1 MIQRRITSVLGI
13 GLAVA
18 LILSFSFWRLWK
30 TEKDNYQRVFKAGE
44 ALGQELTTLRLEN
57 GQLAAQ
63 NQVLQL
69 KSKELSALLPELAA
83 EVRGLNV
90 RLAKAQSV
98 SATGFTVQPPATVL
112 LRDSVIYDT
121 VQVRT
126 FDYQDG
132 FFTVKGK
139 AVANQQHL
147 ELSYQDTLVQVVYR
161 GERERPWLWIFS
173 PRKLMQRVSLKN
185 PNAHIHYTQHIE
197 IIHWLWNHT

>member
-1 MIQRRITSVLGI
+1 MVQRRITSVLGI

-18 LILSFSFWRLWK
+18 LILSFSFWRLW
-30 TEKDNYQRVFKAGE
+30 TAEKDNYQRVFKAGE

-69 KSKELSALLPELAA
+69 KSKELSALLPQLAA

-90 RLAKAQSV
+90 RLAKAQSM
-98 SATGFTVQPPATVL
+98 SATGFTVQSPATVL

-121 VQVRT
+121 VQVRM
-126 FDYQDG
+126 FDFQDG

-139 AVANQQHL
+139 AVGNQQHL

-185 PNAHIHYTQHIE
+185 PNAQIHYTQHIE
-197 IIHWLWNHT
+197 IIH

>member
-98 SATGFTVQPPATVL
+98 SATGFTVQTPATVL

-197 IIHWLWNHT
+197 IIH

>member
-1 MIQRRITSVLGI
+1 MIQRRISMVLGI
-13 GLAVA
+13 GLALS
-18 LILSFSFWRLWK
+18 LILSFSLWRLWLV
-30 TEKDNYQRVFKAGE
+30 EKDNYQRVFKAGE
-44 ALGQELTTLRLEN
+44 GLGQEVTTLRLEN
-57 GQLAAQ
+57 GQLASQ

-69 KSKELSALLPELAA
+69 KSKELAALLPELAA

-90 RLAKAQSV
+90 RLSKAQTV
-98 SATGFTVQPPATVL
+98 SATGFTVQTPATVL

-121 VQVRT
+121 VQVRV

-132 FFTVKGK
+132 FFTVQGK
-139 AVANQQHL
+139 AIGNRQHL

-185 PNAHIHYTQHIE
+185 PNANIHYTQTIQIE
-197 IIHWLWNHT
+197 H

>member
-1 MIQRRITSVLGI
+1 MIQRRIISVLGI
-13 GLAVA
+13 GLALA
-18 LILSFSFWRLWK
+18 LILSFSLWRLW
-30 TEKDNYQRVFKAGE
+30 TVEKDNYQRVFKAGE

-83 EVRGLNV
+83 EVQGLNV
-90 RLAKAQSV
+90 RLGKTQSV
-98 SATGFTVQPPATVL
+98 SATGFTIQTPATVL
-112 LRDSVIYDT
+112 IRDSVIYDT
-121 VQVRT
+121 VQVRM
-126 FDYQDG
+126 FDFQDG
-132 FFTVKGK
+132 FFTVQGK
-139 AVANQQHL
+139 AIGNRQHL

-185 PNAHIHYTQHIE
+185 PNAHIHYNQQIE
-197 IIHWLWNHT
+197 IIH

>member
-1 MIQRRITSVLGI
+1 MVLGI
-13 GLAVA
+13 GLALS
-18 LILSFSFWRLWK
+18 LILSFSLWRLWLV
-30 TEKDNYQRVFKAGE
+30 EKYNYQRVFKAGE
-44 ALGQELTTLRLEN
+44 ALGQEVTTLRLEN
-57 GQLAAQ
+57 GQLASQ

-69 KSKELSALLPELAA
+69 KSKELAALLPELAA

-90 RLAKAQSV
+90 RLSKAQTV
-98 SATGFTVQPPATVL
+98 SATGFTVQTPATVL

-121 VQVRT
+121 VQVRV

-132 FFTVKGK
+132 FFTVQGK
-139 AVANQQHL
+139 AIGNRQHL

-185 PNAHIHYTQHIE
+185 PNANIQQAGVA
-197 IIHWLWNHT
+197 LGL

>member
-1 MIQRRITSVLGI
+1 MVQRRITSVLGI

-30 TEKDNYQRVFKAGE
+30 SEKDNYQRVFKASE
-44 ALGQELTTLRLEN
+44 ALGQELTTLHLEN
-57 GQLAAQ
+57 GQLVAQ

-83 EVRGLNV
+83 EVQGLNV

-98 SATGFTVQPPATVL
+98 SAAGFTVQTPATVL

-126 FDYQDG
+126 FDYHDG
-132 FFTVKGK
+132 FFSVKGK
-139 AVANQQHL
+139 AVGNQQHL
-147 ELSYQDTLVQVVYR
+147 DLSYQDTLVQVVYR

-185 PNAHIHYTQHIE
+185 PEAKIHYTQHIE
-197 IIHWLWNHT
+197 IIH

>member
-1 MIQRRITSVLGI
+1 MIQRRISMVLGI
-13 GLAVA
+13 GLALA
-18 LILSFSFWRLWK
+18 LILSFSLWRLWSA
-30 TEKDNYQRVFKAGE
+30 EKDNYQRVFKAGE
-44 ALGQELTTLRLEN
+44 ALGQEITTLRLEN
-57 GQLAAQ
+57 GRLASE

-69 KSKELSALLPELAA
+69 KSKELAALLPELAA

-90 RLAKAQSV
+90 RLGKAQSV
-98 SATGFTVQPPATVL
+98 SATGFTVQTPATVL

-121 VQVRT
+121 VQVRV

-132 FFTVKGK
+132 FFTVQGK
-139 AVANQQHL
+139 AIGNKQHL

-185 PNAHIHYTQHIE
+185 PNAHIHYTQQIE
-197 IIHWLWNHT
+197 IIH

>member
-1 MIQRRITSVLGI
+1 MIQRRISMVLGI
-13 GLAVA
+13 GLALA
-18 LILSFSFWRLWK
+18 LILSFSLWRLW
-30 TEKDNYQRVFKAGE
+30 TAEKDNYQRVFKAGE
-44 ALGQELTTLRLEN
+44 ALGKEITTLRLEN
-57 GQLAAQ
+57 GQLASE

-69 KSKELSALLPELAA
+69 KSKELAALLPELAA

-90 RLAKAQSV
+90 RLRKAQSV
-98 SATGFTVQPPATVL
+98 SATGFTVQTPATVL

-121 VQVRT
+121 VQVRV

-132 FFTVKGK
+132 FFTVQGK
-139 AVANQQHL
+139 AIGNKQHL

-185 PNAHIHYTQHIE
+185 PNAHIHYTQQIE
-197 IIHWLWNHT
+197 IIH

>member
-1 MIQRRITSVLGI
+1 MVLGI
-13 GLAVA
+13 GLALS
-18 LILSFSFWRLWK
+18 LILSFSLWRLW
-30 TEKDNYQRVFKAGE
+30 TAEKDNYQRVFKAGE
-44 ALGQELTTLRLEN
+44 ALGQEITTLRLKN
-57 GQLAAQ
+57 GQLASE

-69 KSKELSALLPELAA
+69 KSKELAALLPELAA

-90 RLAKAQSV
+90 RLGKAQSV
-98 SATGFTVQPPATVL
+98 SVTGFTVQTPATVL

-121 VQVRT
+121 VQVRV

-132 FFTVKGK
+132 FFTVQGK
-139 AVANQQHL
+139 AIGNKQHL

-185 PNAHIHYTQHIE
+185 PNAHIHYTQQIE
-197 IIHWLWNHT
+197 IIH

>member
-1 MIQRRITSVLGI
+1 MVQRRITSVLGI

-18 LILSFSFWRLWK
+18 LILSFSFWRLWTAEK
-30 TEKDNYQRVFKAGE
+30 TNYRRVFKAGE

-69 KSKELSALLPELAA
+69 KSKELSALLPELAT
-83 EVRGLNV
+83 EVRGLKV
-90 RLAKAQSV
+90 RLAKVQSV
-98 SATGFTVQPPATVL
+98 SAAGFTVQTPATVL

-121 VQVRT
+121 VQVRK
-126 FDYQDG
+126 FDYHDG

-139 AVANQQHL
+139 AVGNQQHL
-147 ELSYQDTLVQVVYR
+147 DISYQDTLVQVVYR
-161 GERERPWLWIFS
+161 GQRERPWLWIFS

-185 PNAHIHYTQHIE
+185 PNANIHYTQHIE
-197 IIHWLWNHT
+197 ILDH

>member
-1 MIQRRITSVLGI
+1 MIQRRIISVLGI
-13 GLAVA
+13 GLALA
-18 LILSFSFWRLWK
+18 LILSFSLWRLW
-30 TEKDNYQRVFKAGE
+30 TVEKDNYQRVFKAGE

-83 EVRGLNV
+83 EVQGLNV
-90 RLAKAQSV
+90 RLGKTQSV
-98 SATGFTVQPPATVL
+98 SATGFTIQTPATVL
-112 LRDSVIYDT
+112 IRDSVIYDT
-121 VQVRT
+121 VQVRM
-126 FDYQDG
+126 FDFQDG
-132 FFTVKGK
+132 FFTVQGK
-139 AVANQQHL
+139 AIGNRQHL

-185 PNAHIHYTQHIE
+185 PEAKIHYTQHIE
-197 IIHWLWNHT
+197 IIH

>member
-1 MIQRRITSVLGI
+1 MIQRRIISVLGI
-13 GLAVA
+13 GLALA
-18 LILSFSFWRLWK
+18 LILSFSLWRLW
-30 TEKDNYQRVFKAGE
+30 TVEKDNYQRVFKAGE

-83 EVRGLNV
+83 EVQGLNV
-90 RLAKAQSV
+90 RLGKTQSV
-98 SATGFTVQPPATVL
+98 SATGFTIQTPATVL
-112 LRDSVIYDT
+112 IRDSVIYDT
-121 VQVRT
+121 VQVRM
-126 FDYQDG
+126 FDFQDG
-132 FFTVKGK
+132 FFTVQGK
-139 AVANQQHL
+139 AIGNRQHL

-161 GERERPWLWIFS
+161 GERERPWLWILS

-197 IIHWLWNHT
+197 IIH

>member
-1 MIQRRITSVLGI
+1 MIQRRISMVLGI
-13 GLAVA
+13 GLALS
-18 LILSFSFWRLWK
+18 LILSFSLWRLW
-30 TEKDNYQRVFKAGE
+30 TAEKDNYQRVFKAGE
-44 ALGQELTTLRLEN
+44 ALGQEITTLRLEN
-57 GQLAAQ
+57 GQLASE

-69 KSKELSALLPELAA
+69 KSKELAALLPELAA

-90 RLAKAQSV
+90 RLGKAQSV
-98 SATGFTVQPPATVL
+98 SATGFTVQTPATVL

-121 VQVRT
+121 VQVRV

-132 FFTVKGK
+132 FFTVQGK
-139 AVANQQHL
+139 AIGNKQHL

-185 PNAHIHYTQHIE
+185 PNSQIHYTQSIQIE
-197 IIHWLWNHT
+197 H

>member
-1 MIQRRITSVLGI
+1 MVQRRITSVLGI

-18 LILSFSFWRLWK
+18 LILSFSFWRLW
-30 TEKDNYQRVFKAGE
+30 TAEKDNYQRVFKAGE

-69 KSKELSALLPELAA
+69 KSKELSALLPELAT

-90 RLAKAQSV
+90 RLAKVQSV
-98 SATGFTVQPPATVL
+98 SAAGFTVQTPATVL

-121 VQVRT
+121 VQVRK
-126 FDYQDG
+126 FDYHDG
-132 FFTVKGK
+132 YFTVKGK
-139 AVANQQHL
+139 AVGNQQHL
-147 ELSYQDTLVQVVYR
+147 DLSYQDTLVQVVYR
-161 GERERPWLWIFS
+161 GQRERPWLWIFS

-185 PNAHIHYTQHIE
+185 PNANIHYTQHIE
-197 IIHWLWNHT
+197 ILDH

>member
-1 MIQRRITSVLGI
+1 MVLGI
-13 GLAVA
+13 GLALA
-18 LILSFSFWRLWK
+18 LILSFSLWRLW
-30 TEKDNYQRVFKAGE
+30 TVEKDNYQRVFKAGE

-83 EVRGLNV
+83 EVQGLNV
-90 RLAKAQSV
+90 RLGKTQSV
-98 SATGFTVQPPATVL
+98 SATGFTIQTPATVL
-112 LRDSVIYDT
+112 IRDSVIYDT
-121 VQVRT
+121 VQVRM
-126 FDYQDG
+126 FDFQDG
-132 FFTVKGK
+132 FFTVQGK
-139 AVANQQHL
+139 AIGNRQHL

-161 GERERPWLWIFS
+161 GERERPWLWILS

-197 IIHWLWNHT
+197 IIH